1 MVKPTH
7 GHNPGATTF
16 GDGDVLADGFEQ
28 SDGEVPLPAYVVSEP
43 QRLSDDRRY
52 AVPVTVICTEF
63 SGATLRKWIG
73 DGLTPVREF
82 PKIAGVTYVD
92 MPTGQW
98 PQFTRPADLGWAIA
112 ASI

>member
-1 MVKPTH
+1 M
-7 GHNPGATTF
+7 A
-16 GDGDVLADGFEQ
+16 
-28 SDGEVPLPAYVVSEP
+28 
-43 QRLSDDRRY
+43 
-52 AVPVTVICTEF
+52 
-63 SGATLRKWIG
+63 IG